1 MTPKRQPPVTLAPN
15 QVIAYNLARAR
26 DFKGWT
32 QLQAAEALAPYL
44 GVRWSKA
51 TFSAA
56 ERSVDGKV
64 IRQFTGDDLV
74 AFARC
79 FDVPIAW
86 FFMPPPA
93 TDDGRPVRLATP
105 DAPHGHELSLLIDLV
120 FGEPGSDPLVGLRLE
135 EWLDRADNEE
145 PSDGE
150 RRAGL
155 AAATRIAALVC
166 AGGEGIDRWRDQ
178 LMEVAGHL
186 DNLLALASLARLA
199 DPAEASRLERDVA
212 RLADPPPAASPVPP
226 ARPVQ
231 RARATNTQKGETR

>member
-1 MTPKRQPPVTLAPN
+1 MNPKRTPPTTLAPN
-15 QVIAYNLARAR
+15 QVIAHNLARAR
-26 DFKGWT
+26 EFKGWT
-32 QLQAAEALAPYL
+32 QQQAAEALAPYL
-44 GVRWSKA
+44 GAHWSKA

-64 IRQFTGDDLV
+64 IRQFTGDDIV

-93 TDDGRPVRLATP
+93 TDEDGRAVRLGTP
-105 DAPHGHELSLLIDLV
+105 DAPEGQDLSLLVDLV

-135 EWLDRADNEE
+135 EWLDRPDDDQ

-150 RRAGL
+150 RSAGL
-155 AAATRIAALVC
+155 AAATRVAALLR
-166 AGGEGIDRWRDQ
+166 AGGDGLDRWRDQ
-178 LMEVAGHL
+178 LMEIAGHL

-199 DPAEASRLERDVA
+199 DPKEADRLERKAA
-212 RLADPPPAASPVPP
+212 RLADPSPAASPVRP
-226 ARPVQ
+226 APAPK
-231 RARATNTQKGETR
+231 RARAPKRR